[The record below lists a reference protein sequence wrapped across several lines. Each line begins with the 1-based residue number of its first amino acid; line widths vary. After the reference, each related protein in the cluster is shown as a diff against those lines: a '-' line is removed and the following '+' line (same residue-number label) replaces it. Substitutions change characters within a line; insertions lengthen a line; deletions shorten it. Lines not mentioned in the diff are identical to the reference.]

1 MPQTSQSD
9 GWHLDK
15 KVPIS
20 IIAVLVMQAV
30 AGLWVIAEIRSD
42 VNVLKAAQIA
52 QRALDDRQDKT
63 TADAVALV
71 RGDIQELGR
80 KMDRLIE
87 RGVRP

>member
-1 MPQTSQSD
+1 MPQTSPPD

-30 AGLWVIAEIRSD
+30 AGLWFISEIRSD
-42 VNVLKAAQIA
+42 VNVLKAAQLM
-52 QRALDDRQDKT
+52 QHERDNRQDQT

-80 KMDRLIE
+80 KLDRLIE
-87 RGVRP
+87 RGAKP

>member
-1 MPQTSQSD
+1 MPQTAAPD

-42 VNVLKAAQIA
+42 VNVLKAAKLA
-52 QRALDDRQDKT
+52 QEARDDRQDKT
-63 TADAVALV
+63 TADAVNLV

-87 RGVRP
+87 RGVKQ